1 MMCSNAIRETG
12 AKQSRPVSLPFS
24 SGRRKRIRPLGKS
37 PVRDAE
43 KVGDEVPDAHEPRHV
58 DPPVEPEGV
67 DLHVR
72 GAVRVVD
79 KLQRGRRVVEAQAAA
94 LGVDDEYAD
103 QKEQRERGAEKGNQK
118 RAGAETAVYGTEL
131 LFSFSVPSMPAPRRA
146 YSARSFRTARIV
158 SPSSRPE
165 YCASLSVFTSVPTS
179 TRTEACVACML

>member
-1 MMCSNAIRETG
+1 MNPVTYCMNVHPGESLDAIVKALEDVT
-12 AKQSRPVSLPFS
+12 LP
-24 SGRRKRIRPLGKS
+24 L
-37 PVRDAE
+37 RD
-43 KVGDEVPDAHEPRHV
+43 
-58 DPPVEPEGV
+58 
-67 DLHVR
+67 
-72 GAVRVVD
+72 
-79 KLQRGRRVVEAQAAA
+79 A

-118 RAGAETAVYGTEL
+118 RAGAETAVHGTEL